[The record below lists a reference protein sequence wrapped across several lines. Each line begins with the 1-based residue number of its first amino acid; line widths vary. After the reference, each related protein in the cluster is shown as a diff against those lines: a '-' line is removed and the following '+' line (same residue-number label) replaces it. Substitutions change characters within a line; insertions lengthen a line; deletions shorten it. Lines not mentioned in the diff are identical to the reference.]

1 MKKLF
6 AIVLSCAAILLAG
19 CSSPAASGSSNAS
32 SSSPSSNSAPLD
44 LTGEWKQTNSD
55 SSTSY
60 QTATISGNTI
70 EVNWID
76 DSEKSKSLYWAGTY
90 AAPKNASDTY
100 SWTSKNDK
108 SKTGGAMLASS
119 DGTKTFT
126 YKKGILSYSVS
137 ALGTTKT
144 VELKRQ

>member
-6 AIVLSCAAILLAG
+6 AIVLSCVAILLAG
-19 CSSPAASGSSNAS
+19 CSSPAVSGSSNV
-32 SSSPSSNSAPLD
+32 SSSPSSSNSAPLD
-44 LTGEWKQTNSD
+44 LTGEWKQMNPD

-100 SWTSKNDK
+100 SWNS
-108 SKTGGAMLASS
+108 
-119 DGTKTFT
+119 
-126 YKKGILSYSVS
+126 
-137 ALGTTKT
+137 KT